1 MAFLLGVL
9 ASFFFSV
16 TFVLNQSMASSGG
29 DWLWTASLRFL
40 FMMPFFLIIVIV
52 KRNSQLRFVFHTIK
66 ENWKSW
72 FLWSQVAFGLF
83 YIPLCFASSLAPG
96 WLIASTWQIT
106 IIAGSVLAPFLE
118 SNLSKRK
125 QSRIS
130 KQDGFIFSVILLGIV
145 IIELQHMA
153 LTNVT
158 PLLVA
163 FIAVLI
169 AAVAYPLGNRKI
181 MIVSHHTANLN
192 TDERILAMLICS
204 LPTWL
209 ICSSIGFFRSGMPE
223 TAQVASSLLVAFFS
237 GVIATY
243 LFFLSTQMVHTNIR
257 KLATIEALQSLEVV
271 FSVVLGMI
279 VLHDTFPKLLTM
291 VGLGLVVLGVC
302 LKVMRS

>member
-40 FMMPFFLIIVIV
+40 FMMPFFFIIVIL
-52 KRNSQLRFVFHTIK
+52 KRNSQLTLVFRTIK
-66 ENWKSW
+66 GNWKSW

-118 SNLSKRK
+118 PNLSKRK

-130 KQDGFIFSVILLGIV
+130 RQDGLIFGVILLGIV

-153 LTNVT
+153 LANVT

-181 MIVSHHTANLN
+181 MIVNHHTANLN
-192 TDERILAMLICS
+192 TDERILAMLVCS

-209 ICSSIGFFRSGMPE
+209 VCSIIGFVRSGVPE
-223 TAQVASSLLVAFFS
+223 TAQVASSFLVALFS

-279 VLHDTFPKLLTM
+279 VLQDTFPKLLTM

>member
-1 MAFLLGVL
+1 
-9 ASFFFSV
+9 
-16 TFVLNQSMASSGG
+16 MASSGG

>member
-16 TFVLNQSMASSGG
+16 TFVLNQSMASGGG
-29 DWLWTASLRFL
+29 DWLWTSSLRFL
-40 FMMPFFLIIVIV
+40 FMLPFFVIIVIV
-52 KRNSQLRFVFHTIK
+52 KRNSQLTLVFRTIK

-118 SNLSKRK
+118 PNLAKRK

-130 KQDGFIFSVILLGIV
+130 RQDGLIFGVILLGIV
-145 IIELQHMA
+145 IIELQHIA
-153 LTNVT
+153 LANVT
-158 PLLVA
+158 SLLVA

-181 MIVSHHTANLN
+181 MIVNHNTVSLN
-192 TDERILAMLICS
+192 TDERILAMLVCS

-209 ICSSIGFFRSGMPE
+209 VCSIIGFVRSGVPE
-223 TAQVASSLLVAFFS
+223 TAQVASSFLVAFFS

-279 VLHDTFPKLLTM
+279 VLQDTFPKLLTM

>member
-1 MAFLLGVL
+1 MAFLLGIL

-29 DWLWTASLRFL
+29 DRLWTASLRFL

-153 LTNVT
+153 LANVT

-209 ICSSIGFFRSGMPE
+209 ICSSIGFFRSGMLE

>member
-1 MAFLLGVL
+1 MAFLLGIL

-29 DWLWTASLRFL
+29 DRLWTASLRFL

-153 LTNVT
+153 LANVT

>member
-1 MAFLLGVL
+1 MSFLLGVL

-153 LTNVT
+153 LANVT

>member
-1 MAFLLGVL
+1 
-9 ASFFFSV
+9 
-16 TFVLNQSMASSGG
+16 MASSGG

-169 AAVAYPLGNRKI
+169 AAVA
-181 MIVSHHTANLN
+181 
-192 TDERILAMLICS
+192 
-204 LPTWL
+204 
-209 ICSSIGFFRSGMPE
+209 
-223 TAQVASSLLVAFFS
+223 
-237 GVIATY
+237 
-243 LFFLSTQMVHTNIR
+243 
-257 KLATIEALQSLEVV
+257 
-271 FSVVLGMI
+271 
-279 VLHDTFPKLLTM
+279 
-291 VGLGLVVLGVC
+291 
-302 LKVMRS
+302 

>member
-1 MAFLLGVL
+1 
-9 ASFFFSV
+9 
-16 TFVLNQSMASSGG
+16 MASSGG
-29 DWLWTASLRFL
+29 DRLWTASLRFL

-153 LTNVT
+153 LANVT

>member
-1 MAFLLGVL
+1 
-9 ASFFFSV
+9 
-16 TFVLNQSMASSGG
+16 MASSGG
-29 DWLWTASLRFL
+29 DRLWTASLRFL

-52 KRNSQLRFVFHTIK
+52 KRNSQLRLVFHTIK

-153 LTNVT
+153 LANVT

-279 VLHDTFPKLLTM
+279 VLQDTFPKLLTM
-291 VGLGLVVLGVC
+291 VGAGSFRRLFKSDAKLAVLEWS
-302 LKVMRS
+302 RF

>member
-118 SNLSKRK
+118 PNLSKRK

-153 LTNVT
+153 LANVT

-181 MIVSHHTANLN
+181 MIVNHHTANLN

-209 ICSSIGFFRSGMPE
+209 ICSSIGFFRSGVPG
-223 TAQVASSLLVAFFS
+223 TAQVASSFLVAFFS

-243 LFFLSTQMVHTNIR
+243 LFFLSTQMVHTN
-257 KLATIEALQSLEVV
+257 TQ
-271 FSVVLGMI
+271 I
-279 VLHDTFPKLLTM
+279 VK
-291 VGLGLVVLGVC
+291 
-302 LKVMRS
+302 

>member
-52 KRNSQLRFVFHTIK
+52 KRNSQLRLVFHTIK
-66 ENWKSW
+66 ANWKSW

-130 KQDGFIFSVILLGIV
+130 RQDGLIFGVILLGIV

-153 LTNVT
+153 LANMTS
-158 PLLVA
+158 LLVA

-181 MIVSHHTANLN
+181 MIVNHHTANLN

-279 VLHDTFPKLLTM
+279 VLQDTFPKLLTM

>member
-153 LTNVT
+153 LANVT

>member
-257 KLATIEALQSLEVV
+257 KLATIEALQSLVVV

>member
-118 SNLSKRK
+118 PNLSKRK

-130 KQDGFIFSVILLGIV
+130 RQDGLIFSVILLGIV

-153 LTNVT
+153 LANVT
-158 PLLVA
+158 SLLVA

-169 AAVAYPLGNRKI
+169 AAFAYPLGNRKI
-181 MIVSHHTANLN
+181 MIVNHSTSHLN
-192 TDERILAMLICS
+192 TDERILAMLVCS

-209 ICSSIGFFRSGMPE
+209 VCSSIGLARSGVPD
-223 TAQVASSLLVAFFS
+223 TAQVTSSFLVAFFS

-302 LKVMRS
+302 LKVVRS

>member
-118 SNLSKRK
+118 PNLSKRK

-181 MIVSHHTANLN
+181 MIVNHHTANLN
-192 TDERILAMLICS
+192 TDERILAMLVCS

-209 ICSSIGFFRSGMPE
+209 VCSIIGFVRSGVPE
-223 TAQVASSLLVAFFS
+223 TAQVASSFLVALFS
-237 GVIATY
+237 GVIAT
-243 LFFLSTQMVHTNIR
+243 
-257 KLATIEALQSLEVV
+257 
-271 FSVVLGMI
+271 
-279 VLHDTFPKLLTM
+279 
-291 VGLGLVVLGVC
+291 
-302 LKVMRS
+302 

>member
-1 MAFLLGVL
+1 MAFLLGIL

-29 DWLWTASLRFL
+29 DRLWTASLRFL

-118 SNLSKRK
+118 PNLSKRK

>member
-1 MAFLLGVL
+1 
-9 ASFFFSV
+9 
-16 TFVLNQSMASSGG
+16 MASSGG

-153 LTNVT
+153 LANVT
-158 PLLVA
+158 PLLVS

>member
-40 FMMPFFLIIVIV
+40 FMMPFFFIIVIL
-52 KRNSQLRFVFHTIK
+52 KRNSQLTLVFRTIK
-66 ENWKSW
+66 GNWKSW

-106 IIAGSVLAPFLE
+106 IIAGSVIAPFLE
-118 SNLSKRK
+118 PNLSKRK

-130 KQDGFIFSVILLGIV
+130 RQDGLIFGVILLGIV

-153 LTNVT
+153 LANVT

-169 AAVAYPLGNRKI
+169 AAFAYPLGNRKI
-181 MIVSHHTANLN
+181 MIVNHHTANLN
-192 TDERILAMLICS
+192 TDERILAMLVCS

-209 ICSSIGFFRSGMPE
+209 VCSIIGFVRSGVPE
-223 TAQVASSLLVAFFS
+223 TAQVASSFLVALFS

-279 VLHDTFPKLLTM
+279 VLQDTFPKLLTM

>member
-1 MAFLLGVL
+1 
-9 ASFFFSV
+9 
-16 TFVLNQSMASSGG
+16 MASSGG

-153 LTNVT
+153 LANVT

>member
-52 KRNSQLRFVFHTIK
+52 KRNSQLTLVFRTIK

-118 SNLSKRK
+118 PNLAKRK

-130 KQDGFIFSVILLGIV
+130 RQDGLIFGVILLGIV

-153 LTNVT
+153 LANMTS
-158 PLLVA
+158 LLVA

-169 AAVAYPLGNRKI
+169 AAFAYPLGNRKI
-181 MIVSHHTANLN
+181 MIVNHQTAKLN
-192 TDERILAMLICS
+192 TDERILAMLVCS

-209 ICSSIGFFRSGMPE
+209 VCSIIGFVRSGVPE
-223 TAQVASSLLVAFFS
+223 TSQVASSFLVALFS

-279 VLHDTFPKLLTM
+279 VLQDTFPKLLTM

>member
-1 MAFLLGVL
+1 MAFLLGIL

>member
-1 MAFLLGVL
+1 MAFLLSVL

-29 DWLWTASLRFL
+29 DWLWTASLRVLFRIPFL
-40 FMMPFFLIIVIV
+40 LIIVIL
-52 KRNSQLRFVFHTIK
+52 KRNSQLRLVFRTIK

-118 SNLSKRK
+118 PNLSKRK

-130 KQDGFIFSVILLGIV
+130 RQDGLIFSVILLGIV

-153 LTNVT
+153 LANVT
-158 PLLVA
+158 SLLVA

-169 AAVAYPLGNRKI
+169 AAFAYPLGNRKI
-181 MIVSHHTANLN
+181 MIVNHSTSHLN
-192 TDERILAMLICS
+192 TDERILTMLVCS

-209 ICSSIGFFRSGMPE
+209 VCSSIGLARSGVPD
-223 TAQVASSLLVAFFS
+223 TAQVTSSFLVAFFS

-279 VLHDTFPKLLTM
+279 VLQDAFPKFLTM

>member
-1 MAFLLGVL
+1 MAFLLGIL

-118 SNLSKRK
+118 PNLSKRK

-130 KQDGFIFSVILLGIV
+130 RQDGLIFSVILLGIV

-153 LTNVT
+153 LANMTS
-158 PLLVA
+158 LLVA

-169 AAVAYPLGNRKI
+169 AAFAYPLGNRKI
-181 MIVSHHTANLN
+181 MIVNHQTAKLN
-192 TDERILAMLICS
+192 TDERILAMLVCS

-209 ICSSIGFFRSGMPE
+209 VCSIIGFVRSGVPE
-223 TAQVASSLLVAFFS
+223 TSQVASSF
-237 GVIATY
+237 
-243 LFFLSTQMVHTNIR
+243 
-257 KLATIEALQSLEVV
+257 
-271 FSVVLGMI
+271 
-279 VLHDTFPKLLTM
+279 
-291 VGLGLVVLGVC
+291 
-302 LKVMRS
+302 